1 MLKIG
6 NAGSCWHSAPTAF
19 SCRCAKCRG
28 KYMTRPSPLLLAW
41 QRRNLQW
48 ERFGCQHPSPGRP
61 GGPFPTGWQWA
72 MHSWKIFVSTAMH
85 LDDISL
91 RAAHDR
97 ENFVILTVSSATVIP
112 PETKSQAPSCWTSR
126 IFVEN
131 TTTFMVGREM
141 DFLYIRHGVIHTS
154 KSTWRRQYYNHGAI
168 KSKKGTFPPRWYL
181 CLNYI
186 GSICVW
192 GGEGEGRKMDRA

>member
-1 MLKIG
+1 
-6 NAGSCWHSAPTAF
+6 
-19 SCRCAKCRG
+19 
-28 KYMTRPSPLLLAW
+28 MTRPSPLLLAW

-126 IFVEN
+126 MFVEN

-192 GGEGEGRKMDRA
+192 GGRGGGEEDGQSLNFKYNSWRWVTWDESQVINK